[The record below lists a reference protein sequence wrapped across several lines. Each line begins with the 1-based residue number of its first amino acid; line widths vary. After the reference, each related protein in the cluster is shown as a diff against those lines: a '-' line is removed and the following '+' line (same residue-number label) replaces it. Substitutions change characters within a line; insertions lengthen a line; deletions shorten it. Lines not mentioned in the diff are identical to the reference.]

1 VLAVRPEEFDQ
12 LEDAIDNQAEP
23 QVHERSGVH
32 VERAV
37 ARARGQIRHEAEIE
51 QVAYQDNG
59 QVFEPVLCIE
69 KFIQENS
76 NECAGP
82 SRAGIVAHVFHGAP
96 GTPGGL
102 VAASRRKRSAGE
114 GG

>member
-69 KFIQENS
+69 KFIFACHVVALSVFGFRKIATNARAHPGRESSPMFSTVPQE
-76 NECAGP
+76 
-82 SRAGIVAHVFHGAP
+82 
-96 GTPGGL
+96 
-102 VAASRRKRSAGE
+102 RRGVW
-114 GG
+114 